1 MALITDSVTQGQH
14 WFFISTI
21 KHNCCLKKWENKL
34 RWEMVQSDSLL
45 AFHTSYIL
53 LYFHSIHIHVQ
64 NNAMLMSAK
73 VSTVLYK
80 LLQIHYHYI
89 WNRNELG
96 AILLSVCW
104 ISNLW
109 KMFTIINVHVDK
121 SVLYK
126 ENGNE
131 MHMFRQL

>member
-1 MALITDSVTQGQH
+1 MALITDSITQGQH
-14 WFFISTI
+14 LFFISTI

-53 LYFHSIHIHVQ
+53 LYFHSIHMCNTMPCWCLPKFQLFCISCCKYIIITFEIEM
-64 NNAMLMSAK
+64 NL
-73 VSTVLYK
+73 VLF
-80 LLQIHYHYI
+80 
-89 WNRNELG
+89 
-96 AILLSVCW
+96 LLSVCW

-109 KMFTIINVHVDK
+109 KMCTIINVPVDK

-126 ENGNE
+126 ENVNE